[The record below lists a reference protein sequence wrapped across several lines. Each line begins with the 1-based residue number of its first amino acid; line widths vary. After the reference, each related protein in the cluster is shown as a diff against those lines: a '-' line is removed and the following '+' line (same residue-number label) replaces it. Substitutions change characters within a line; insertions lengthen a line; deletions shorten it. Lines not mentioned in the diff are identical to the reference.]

1 MGFTRDA
8 LYETPISCATQ
19 GRVRGAGTSD
29 QSCRQ
34 CPGVQ
39 NGLISISQVVLVVKS
54 LPVHVEDVRDV
65 QVQSLSR
72 ENPLEEGMPTHLST
86 LAWRIPW
93 REDPGGLQSMGSQR
107 ISNLACMHE
116 HHSGLVLVGKGAS
129 LLSEVGPALCPRTSL
144 RTFWTRLPV
153 KQKGS
158 LLRE

>member
-72 ENPLEEGMPTHLST
+72 E
-86 LAWRIPW
+86 IPW
-93 REDPGGLQSMGSQR
+93 RKACQPTSVLLPGEFHGER
-107 ISNLACMHE
+107 TLADYSPWGHKE
-116 HHSGLVLVGKGAS
+116 SA
-129 LLSEVGPALCPRTSL
+129 T
-144 RTFWTRLPV
+144 
-153 KQKGS
+153 
-158 LLRE
+158 